1 MNPLRT
7 SLGNTPLGALLLAG
21 LLGSSLAWAA
31 DAPAKPIA
39 GLSKAELISRIT
51 EHQRSLADSLA
62 NSVVQGPMAPLITA
76 TRAAMQQVPP
86 EKREATAKALEAEL
100 RKFVDENV
108 GYLREKALQ
117 ALPGTSGAIL
127 EERFNEDELREILT
141 WMEAP
146 VNRKFGTAL
155 GETQK
160 RLAEKVVPEAG
171 PTLEA
176 RFRVLQTSVAK
187 LLGLPPPGAA
197 RPANAPPAP
206 PAPASAAQ
214 PKK

>member
-1 MNPLRT
+1 
-7 SLGNTPLGALLLAG
+7 
-21 LLGSSLAWAA
+21 
-31 DAPAKPIA
+31 
-39 GLSKAELISRIT
+39 
-51 EHQRSLADSLA
+51 
-62 NSVVQGPMAPLITA
+62 
-76 TRAAMQQVPP
+76 
-86 EKREATAKALEAEL
+86 
-100 RKFVDENV
+100 
-108 GYLREKALQ
+108 LQ
-117 ALPGTSGAIL
+117 ALPGTSSAIL

-176 RFRVLQTSVAK
+176 RFRALQTSVAK

-197 RPANAPPAP
+197 RPANAPPPAP